1 MEIEELVQETIEQM
15 QRVSKKNSNNSNTSD
30 EKEFL
35 EFIKSRSEV
44 LFMGLKSEGLE
55 NSEDKL
61 NLTIE
66 FLEFLQEITKKRL
79 EKLV

>member
-15 QRVSKKNSNNSNTSD
+15 QRVSKKNNVSD

-44 LFMGLKSEGLE
+44 LFIGLKSEGLE

-66 FLEFLQEITKKRL
+66 FLEFLYENVNKRL
-79 EKLV
+79 NKLV